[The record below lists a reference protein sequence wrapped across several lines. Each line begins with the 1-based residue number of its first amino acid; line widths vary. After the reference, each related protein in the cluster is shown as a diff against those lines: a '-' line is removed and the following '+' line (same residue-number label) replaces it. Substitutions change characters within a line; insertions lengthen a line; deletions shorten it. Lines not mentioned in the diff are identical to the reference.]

1 MKFKV
6 DLKIFIFI
14 ILFFITRQIETYATI
29 MLFAIIHE
37 LGHLFAGIILGMKP
51 EKLEIMPYGLSIS
64 FELSLDD
71 YNKKI
76 NQGNVLEIKKIIVAF
91 AGPLI
96 NLIVILIFAN
106 LRQNILLTLIIIYS
120 NLLLVMFN
128 LLPIYPLDGGRILK
142 SILHILL
149 GKKKAEKYINNISF
163 ITVMILTLLSS
174 ILIYMTQ
181 NIAIFIIIIFLWC
194 LHIKQDLI
202 YRRKCKIYELVNKTI
217 ENK

>member
-106 LRQNILLTLIIIYS
+106 CHQYCSNDRRIY
-120 NLLLVMFN
+120 
-128 LLPIYPLDGGRILK
+128 I
-142 SILHILL
+142 
-149 GKKKAEKYINNISF
+149 
-163 ITVMILTLLSS
+163 
-174 ILIYMTQ
+174 
-181 NIAIFIIIIFLWC
+181 
-194 LHIKQDLI
+194 
-202 YRRKCKIYELVNKTI
+202 
-217 ENK
+217 